1 LKVAEC
7 GHFFHGKLT
16 ELKELVLPR
25 LSN

>member
-1 LKVAEC
+1 AEC

-16 ELKELVLPR
+16 DLKDLVMPR